1 MQTNDT
7 KIIAERYIRD
17 IYSNLNDFDLSRL
30 RNDLEY
36 IAQNAVSSVIRHDDE
51 SDAVVVDRKLKK
63 AASAAVAYK
72 KLLPNILNAI
82 TYLYE
87 LEYKY
92 SLIQREYAYLA
103 GDNFGEIEPS
113 MRKIAAYLRLYAI
126 TNVAIIYN
134 LTANEGHYDDSK
146 PLLPQIVSSVYPSYT
161 SYVSKLNENNMVK
174 GSYFWDTDY
183 NPIFKKMF
191 SNDIMQQVAG
201 ISLFFNVFHD
211 DGRGLIVARGEKIPW
226 RNNEVSHEEYPEF
239 IIPLDMYEKA
249 SNINHRKVER
259 ELKQEISG
267 F

>member
-1 MQTNDT
+1 
-7 KIIAERYIRD
+7 
-17 IYSNLNDFDLSRL
+17 NLNDFDLSKL

-51 SDAVVVDRKLKK
+51 SDAVVVDRKSKK
-63 AASAAVAYK
+63 AINAAIAYK

-87 LEYKY
+87 LEYKR
-92 SLIQREYAYLA
+92 SLIQREYSYLA
-103 GDNFGEIEPS
+103 ADKFSEIEPS

-134 LTANEGHYDDSK
+134 LTANEDYYDSSK
-146 PLLPQIVSSVYPSYT
+146 PLIPQIINSVYPSYT
-161 SYVSKLNENNMVK
+161 SYVSKLNESNLVK

-183 NPIFKKMF
+183 APIFKKMF
-191 SNDIMQQVAG
+191 SDELSQQVAG

-211 DGRGLIVARGEKIPW
+211 DGRGLIVARGEKLPW
-226 RNNEVSHEEYPEF
+226 RNNEVSREEYPEF
-239 IIPLDMYEKA
+239 IIPLDLYEKA
-249 SNINHRKVER
+249 SKINHRKVER